1 MEPWYISL
9 LKIIILIP
17 LKLLELVLNIF
28 AFIVWVLVSPII
40 LIVDKIVGDDTP
52 KIKQQDDKG

>member
-1 MEPWYISL
+1 MEPWYITL

-40 LIVDKIVGDDTP
+40 LIVDKIVGDKPT
-52 KIKQQDDKG
+52 KEQQDDKG

>member
-17 LKLLELVLNIF
+17 LKIIELVLNIF
-28 AFIVWVLVSPII
+28 AFIVWVLASPVIR
-40 LIVDKIVGDDTP
+40 IVDRIVGDKPT
-52 KIKQQDDKG
+52 KEQQDDKG

>member
-1 MEPWYISL
+1 MEPWYITL

-28 AFIVWVLVSPII
+28 AFIVWVFVSPII

-52 KIKQQDDKG
+52 KIEQQDDKG